1 MNKYNE
7 LIMPPLTDTM
17 LSKLML
23 SYYKDPDKAAKEVF
37 KYHKVIYYNNNGYI
51 ISRPESVLKQ
61 MGDEYFKEHSY
72 LGSLYK
78 SKHKKPSV
86 IKDTKM
92 RGSNHIEISLVDDT
106 SYYPVKFETYNEF
119 EGDIFS
125 RYTQKVSNLLKG
137 D

>member
-1 MNKYNE
+1 MNKCIGID
-7 LIMPPLTDTM
+7 LPPITDGM
-17 LSKLML
+17 LAKLML

-51 ISRPESVLKQ
+51 VSRPESVLKQ

-78 SKHKKPSV
+78 SKRKKPSV

-92 RGSNHIEISLVDDT
+92 RGSNHIEISLVDN
-106 SYYPVKFETYNEF
+106 SSCYPVKFETCNEF

-125 RYTQKVSNLLKG
+125 RYTQKVSNLMKG